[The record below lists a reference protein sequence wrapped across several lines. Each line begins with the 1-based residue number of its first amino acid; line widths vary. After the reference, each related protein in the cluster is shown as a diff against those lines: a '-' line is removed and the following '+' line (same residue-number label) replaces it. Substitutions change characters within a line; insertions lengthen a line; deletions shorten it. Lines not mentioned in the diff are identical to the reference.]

1 MSRIGNKPI
10 AIPAGVEVIIN
21 GSTVTT
27 KGPKGELTKTFKPVI
42 GIEVKDGDII
52 LAKIPIDKETGMYL
66 LDFDL
71 LENEY
76 YAIKQTFKNNKVLMT
91 PLDIEVVSKEKEI
104 INA

>member
-1 MSRIGNKPI
+1 MKEFLDVICSKWNDFTDIEKDII
-10 AIPAGVEVIIN
+10 ANAFFIKN
-21 GSTVTT
+21 
-27 KGPKGELTKTFKPVI
+27 

-91 PLDIEVVSKEKEI
+91 PLDIEIISKEKDV